1 MACLP
6 PAHTVLNMASTTAYH
21 APPVATGASGAPAP
35 EQMLDAV
42 IIGAGFGGIAA
53 AIKLRDAGFRD
64 VVVLEKGPDVGGCW
78 RENTYPGCACDVPS
92 HLYSYSFAPNPD
104 WTRQYAPQAEIEQY
118 VRDTVD
124 AYNVRRDIRFGV
136 QASGAAWDDTVQGWR
151 LETSDGPLLARVMIS
166 AAGPLHQ
173 PLIPDIPGLA
183 DFPGTVFHSAGWD
196 HGHDLTGE
204 RVAVIGSGAS
214 AIQFVPEIA
223 PKVGR
228 LELFQR
234 TPPWLLPRVD
244 FQIPRWA
251 RWAHRRIPGLR
262 RAHRL
267 AIFSVAET
275 LGFAQRHPRFI
286 APLRAAATKH
296 LHAQVKDPA
305 LRERLTPDYAPGCK
319 RILFANTWYP
329 ALQRDNVDVI
339 SSGVAEVRGNTVIA
353 SDGTEREVDTII
365 LATGFHVT
373 DPPTAT
379 AVRGPDGRSMADTWG
394 GSPQAYLGTTVAGF
408 PNLFLLVGPNSALG
422 HSSIIF
428 VIEQQVHYAVEA
440 MKHMRFHALGRI
452 EVDRA
457 VQEQYLARVDE
468 RLKDAVWATGGCG
481 SYYLDATGRTST
493 IWPWSLPRMQHMLR
507 RFDAEHYR
515 VERRVPVTTP
525 QAGRGPAPI

>member
-1 MACLP
+1 MAERP
-6 PAHTVLNMASTTAYH
+6 GVRTVVGMASTTAYRT
-21 APPVATGASGAPAP
+21 PPVATEAPREHGP

-53 AIKLRDAGFRD
+53 AIKLHDAGFRN

-92 HLYSYSFAPNPD
+92 HLDSYSFAPNPD

-118 VRDTVD
+118 VRDTVE
-124 AYNVRRDIRFGV
+124 AYDLRGDIRFGV
-136 QASGAAWDDTVQGWR
+136 AATGAAWDDTVQGWR
-151 LETSDGPLLARVMIS
+151 LETSDGPLLARVVIS

-183 DFPGTVFHSAGWD
+183 DFPGTVFHSAEWNHD
-196 HGHDLTGE
+196 HDLTGE

-234 TPPWLLPRVD
+234 TPPWLLPRID
-244 FQIPRWA
+244 FAIPRWA
-251 RWAHRRIPGLR
+251 RWAHRHVPGLR

-267 AIFSVAET
+267 AIFSGAEL

-286 APLRAAATKH
+286 APLRAAATRH
-296 LHAQVKDPA
+296 LRSQVEDPA
-305 LRERLTPDYAPGCK
+305 LRERLTPDYEPGCK

-329 ALQRDNVDVI
+329 TLQRENVDVI
-339 SSGVAEVRGNTVIA
+339 SSGVSEVRGSTVVA

-373 DPPTAT
+373 DPPVAT
-379 AVRGPDGRSMADTWG
+379 AVRGPDGRTMAETWG

-440 MKHMRFHALGRI
+440 MKHMRFHALGRM
-452 EVDRA
+452 EVDPA
-457 VQEQYLARVDE
+457 VQKAYLERVDR
-468 RLKDAVWATGGCG
+468 RLAGAVWATGGCG

-493 IWPWSLPRMQHMLR
+493 IWPWSLPRMHQMLR

-515 VERRVPVTTP
+515 VQRRVP
-525 QAGRGPAPI
+525 APVE